1 MFGYLAMQSYF
12 QTYKM
17 HRCYANY
24 YCGTCFGLQKNYGE
38 ISRLFLSNDV
48 TLLGILI
55 KCHENPLQERYGC
68 YGNCKEKHCTFHG
81 GAWNQMAAIN
91 LLLVNEKI
99 KDDINDEN
107 SWKAKIAAR
116 FLKKYFQKCE
126 NQFPKMAEAIA
137 AGYKEMY
144 RLEKMGSSVR
154 AIEDSFAD
162 MMVNTLLECR
172 KLEEWEVLY
181 IRCISKWIYYID
193 ALDDYEEDFNSK
205 KFNSLHKKDAPTR
218 DEYTKKYIRTIMD
231 DLEYIYCDVNQIVEM
246 MPKET
251 KEEKLLQ
258 TLICQDIPLRTARV
272 LSGKKLSKLK
282 IGSVW
287 EETYR
292 GYEKKNI
299 YHRGI

>member
-1 MFGYLAMQSYF
+1 MG
-12 QTYKM
+12 QTPIPTGRK
-17 HRCYANY
+17 
-24 YCGTCFGLQKNYGE
+24 
-38 ISRLFLSNDV
+38 
-48 TLLGILI
+48 
-55 KCHENPLQERYGC
+55 
-68 YGNCKEKHCTFHG
+68 
-81 GAWNQMAAIN
+81 AIH
-91 LLLVNEKI
+91 
-99 KDDINDEN
+99 
-107 SWKAKIAAR
+107 
-116 FLKKYFQKCE
+116 
-126 NQFPKMAEAIA
+126 
-137 AGYKEMY
+137 
-144 RLEKMGSSVR
+144 
-154 AIEDSFAD
+154 
-162 MMVNTLLECR
+162 
-172 KLEEWEVLY
+172 
-181 IRCISKWIYYID
+181 
-193 ALDDYEEDFNSK
+193 ALDDYEDDFNSK

-272 LSGKKLSKLK
+272 LSGKKMSKLK